1 MISILRK
8 LYILDFYFQKNSKY
22 TQVSPLLIVS
32 SPESVSSK
40 TRAGGSLSLCDY
52 FITSSYVIYSGCGY
66 EITFWSRI
74 ICSYNRYKCAVDMR
88 TVFQK
93 MVLITGMFL

>member
-1 MISILRK
+1 MISILGK

-40 TRAGGSLSLCDY
+40 SRAGGSLSLCDY
-52 FITSSYVIYSGCGY
+52 LLRHPMLYTVDAGYKITLKY
-66 EITFWSRI
+66 
-74 ICSYNRYKCAVDMR
+74 AVDMS

-93 MVLITGMFL
+93 MVLISGMFL